1 LLETGPFRQTPR
13 PEEGWVLNLLERFGL
28 PRNLRGDDI
37 YVVGRKSGTVRERFP
52 DWLYA

>member
-1 LLETGPFRQTPR
+1 
-13 PEEGWVLNLLERFGL
+13 VLNLLERFGL